1 MESRATATPIKRVLA
16 VGLVSILAVA
26 ACGGGASPAPTTPP
40 TTPAKTAPS
49 SAASEAHSATPDAA
63 AQIAALKAKLQG
75 KKIGIGTSAFPNS
88 SIVGAYKTIDFLKSD
103 FGLDVDFRVM
113 DSDPLIAAMLSGQV
127 QVGQLS
133 LAGTANAVAAEADFT
148 AFGGDDQKNLFLVA
162 SKDPVDSIEQLR
174 GKPFGVTSNLNQ
186 ITGQTARKCLQLA
199 GLDLEKDVQLIRFNN
214 TGEATA
220 AIRSGQVLGGISGLF
235 RLTKP
240 TLEDGD
246 IYNILCKGWE
256 ANPQLSSVWMADKK
270 WLNDNTDF
278 ALAMN
283 IASLESARWAKA
295 NKDDWIALDVSTVE
309 NMTAEV
315 AAIDYQSMVVE
326 IDDWPVNGSLDQA
339 LCDSTLKISFEFKAI
354 EKEYQCSDIVTF
366 DYQNQAVEILG
377 KQ

>member
-1 MESRATATPIKRVLA
+1 MESRATTTPIKRVLA

-26 ACGGGASPAPTTPP
+26 ACGGGASPSPSSVPSTPP
-40 TTPAKTAPS
+40 TAAVSEAPS
-49 SAASEAHSATPDAA
+49 ASPDAA

-75 KKIGIGTSAFPNS
+75 KKVAIGTSAFPNS
-88 SIVGAYKTIDFLKSD
+88 SIVGAYKTVDFLKSD
-103 FGLDVDFRVM
+103 FGLDVEFRVM

-133 LAGTANAVAAEADFT
+133 LAGTANAVAAGANFV

-162 SKDPVDSIEQLR
+162 SKDPIDSMEQLR
-174 GKPFGVTSNLNQ
+174 GKPFGVTANLNQ

-235 RLTKP
+235 RLTTPK
-240 TLEDGD
+240 LEDGD

-256 ANPQLSSVWMADKK
+256 ANPQLSSVWMADTT
-270 WLNDNTDF
+270 WLNDNKDF

-283 IASLESARWAKA
+283 IASLESARWARA
-295 NKDDWIALDVSTVE
+295 NKDAWIALDVSTVE
-309 NMTAEV
+309 NMTPEV
-315 AAIDYQSMVVE
+315 AAIDYQNMVVE
-326 IDDWPVNGSLDQA
+326 IGDWPVNGSLDQA

-354 EKEYQCSDIVTF
+354 DKEYKCSDLVTF
-366 DYQNQAVEILG
+366 DYQDQAVEILG